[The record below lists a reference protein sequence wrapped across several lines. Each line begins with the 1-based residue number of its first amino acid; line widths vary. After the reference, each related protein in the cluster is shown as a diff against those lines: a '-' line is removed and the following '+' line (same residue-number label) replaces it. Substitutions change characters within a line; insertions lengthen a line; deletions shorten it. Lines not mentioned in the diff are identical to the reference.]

1 MNERDEILQRI
12 YALMDEQV
20 RVLRSELNV
29 DEILEYGE
37 RKKQIA
43 KLLERLNKNGHAS
56 QTPNAR

>member
-20 RVLRSELNV
+20 RALRLELNV

-43 KLLERLNKNGHAS
+43 ELLERLNQNGRAS
-56 QTPNAR
+56 